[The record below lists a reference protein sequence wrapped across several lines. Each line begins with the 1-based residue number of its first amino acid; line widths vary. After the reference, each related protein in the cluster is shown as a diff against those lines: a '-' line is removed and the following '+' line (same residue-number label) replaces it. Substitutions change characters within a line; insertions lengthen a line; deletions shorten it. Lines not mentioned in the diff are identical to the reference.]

1 MPTTPGLT
9 WLGKLV
15 VVAFVGACLYGA
27 YWFLYGEGSL
37 PGLGGPTPG
46 PKTSSSA
53 APAPGALKI
62 GIAYGTEKKR
72 WLKWAVERFA
82 ETPEGKHIQIDLIPM
97 GSLEGAQAIL
107 RGDERVHVWSPASAV
122 YKDVFMQEWQVQ
134 RGGNPI
140 LRVEALALTPM
151 VFVMWEE
158 RYQAF
163 VKRYGELSFATIA
176 HGLAERGG
184 WATIA
189 ERPEWGLFKFGHTH
203 PNLSNSGL
211 MTLLLM
217 AYHRSDKCRDLKLA
231 DILDAHFQDW
241 LYAVEAGITGLS
253 NSTGNMMREMV
264 LKGPS
269 SFDALFV
276 YENLAI
282 DYLKN
287 AEGRWGTLRVEYPVR
302 NMWNDN
308 PYYIVDVPWSDA
320 AHRKAAGQFLDFLL
334 SEPVQ
339 QQALVHGFRPG
350 NPSVPVKGP
359 DSPFTRYAK
368 YGVRVDLATTCEAP
382 GAEVINNL
390 LATWQRSQGRR

>member
-53 APAPGALKI
+53 APAPSALKI
-62 GIAYGTEKKR
+62 GIAFGTEKKR

-107 RGDERVHVWSPASAV
+107 RGDERVHVWSPASSV
-122 YKDVFMQEWQVQ
+122 YKDVFVQEWQVQ
-134 RGGNPI
+134 RGGDPI
-140 LRVEALALTPM
+140 LREEALALTPM
-151 VFVMWEE
+151 VFVMWEA

-176 HGLAERGG
+176 QGLAERGG

-189 ERPEWGLFKFGHTH
+189 DKPEWGLFKFGHTH

-241 LYAVEAGITGLS
+241 LYAVEAGVTGLS

-276 YENLAI
+276 YENVAI

-287 AEGRWGTLRVEYPVR
+287 AEGRWGTLHVEYPVR

-350 NPSVPVKGP
+350 NPSVPIKGP

-368 YGVRVDLATTCEAP
+368 YGVRVDLATTCEPP